1 MAREYIA
8 GANAIDI
15 AGSIEAA
22 VHEGRL
28 RPGEALPTV
37 RALAE
42 RLRVSPATV
51 AGAYKLLSGRGLV
64 SGLGRRGTRVT
75 ARPPSP
81 AARSV
86 APVPQGSVDLATGN
100 PDPALLPP
108 LDQALRSID
117 PAPRFYGTSPQMPA
131 LTAFAAA
138 EFEADGI
145 PAATTT
151 VVAGGLDGI
160 ERILREHVRPGDRVG
175 VEDPS
180 YPGVLDLLSASGLV
194 PTPFEIDDEGPVP
207 ESIEHALAGRARAV
221 IVTPRAQNPTGA
233 ALTPQRAAELRRVL
247 RRYAEVLLI
256 EDDHA
261 GPVAGAPA
269 QTLCEAARGRWAVVR
284 SVSKFLG
291 PDLRVALVAGDG
303 LTIARVEGRLALGMR
318 WVSHILQQL
327 VIALWSDP
335 SSGRR
340 LARAA
345 DIYSLRREALLASLA
360 SRGIPARGRS
370 GLNVWIPVR
379 EEARVV
385 QMLLERGWA
394 VTAGERFRLQ
404 TPPAIRVTTAAL
416 GPDDAERFAADLAD
430 VMQPSTAAIA

>member
-1 MAREYIA
+1 
-8 GANAIDI
+8 
-15 AGSIEAA
+15 
-22 VHEGRL
+22 
-28 RPGEALPTV
+28 
-37 RALAE
+37 
-42 RLRVSPATV
+42 
-51 AGAYKLLSGRGLV
+51 
-64 SGLGRRGTRVT
+64 
-75 ARPPSP
+75 
-81 AARSV
+81 
-86 APVPQGSVDLATGN
+86 VDLATGN
-100 PDPALLPP
+100 PDPELLPP

-117 PAPRFYGTSPQMPA
+117 PAPRFYGTGPQLPA
-131 LTAFAAA
+131 LAAFAAA
-138 EFEADGI
+138 ELEADGI

-160 ERILREHVRPGDRVG
+160 ERILREHIRPGDRVG

-180 YPGVLDLLSASGLV
+180 YPGVLDLLSAAGFV
-194 PTPFEIDDEGPVP
+194 PAPFEIDDEGPVP
-207 ESIEHALAGRARAV
+207 ERIEHALAGRARAV

-233 ALTPQRAAELRRVL
+233 ALTPRRAAELRRVL
-247 RRYAEVLLI
+247 ERYPDVLLI

-261 GPVAGAPA
+261 GPIAGAPP
-269 QTLCEAARGRWAVVR
+269 QTLSESRKRWAVVR

-303 LTIARVEGRLALGMR
+303 LTISRVEGRLALGMR

-327 VIALWSDP
+327 VVALWSDP

-345 DIYSLRREALLASLA
+345 DIYRLRREALLAALA

-385 QMLLERGWA
+385 QMLLDRGWA

-404 TPPAIRVTTAAL
+404 TPTAIRVTTAAL
-416 GPDDAERFAADLAD
+416 LPDDADRFAADLAD
-430 VMQPSTAAIA
+430 VMQPVSAAIA